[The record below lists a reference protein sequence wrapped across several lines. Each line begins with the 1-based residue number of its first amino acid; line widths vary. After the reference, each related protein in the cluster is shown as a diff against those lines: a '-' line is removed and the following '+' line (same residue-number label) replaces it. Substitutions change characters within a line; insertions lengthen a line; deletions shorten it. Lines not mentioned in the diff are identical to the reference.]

1 MERIEMRASST
12 TSERLLYH
20 TIQFV
25 RREFGLSEAAI
36 ARVLE
41 AEPQLARDNLQYALW
56 MHGAINAQQLARLN
70 QWLSTQFV
78 MVS

>member
-1 MERIEMRASST
+1 MRVRHSAKK
-12 TSERLLYH
+12 RLL
-20 TIQFV
+20 TQIVRFV
-25 RREFGLSEAAI
+25 QQEFGVSDAAI

-41 AEPQLARDNLQYALW
+41 ADPKLARDNLQYALW
-56 MHGAINAQQLARLN
+56 MHGAINAQQLARVN

>member
-1 MERIEMRASST
+1 MRASST
-12 TSERLLYH
+12 ASKRLLYY

-25 RREFGLSEAAI
+25 MREFGLSEAAI

-41 AEPQLARDNLQYALW
+41 ADPQLARDNFQYALW